1 MILKKIFLVLCAG
14 MAVAHSYAQE
24 NEGTTLDLL
33 KAPSSPASNLL
44 GFATTDVDKPTDIS
58 SLMMSLQSASG
69 SFMKLPSSYAID
81 LAPYFLLNKVGGS
94 TTDLN
99 SKKYGDVFRQTFVL
113 SVAIRNPDST
123 AGDFVSSSTYAG
135 IGFKFSLKRPKYNAK
150 TEAVLDKIHDLQQ
163 KMNKRNLTLLRELE
177 KDSELIVLR
186 NKLEELAKD
195 AARTGHLERLNDTSS
210 EFHKT
215 EEKILQKRR
224 EKDAADSANNK
235 ETETAESKQAIADD
249 LQRAAASFDGAR
261 SGLSWELAGGIS
273 GEFLNKQFNSSR
285 MHNAGIWTTL
295 GYTGKQGLAIL
306 GLVRFLHNPEKIFA
320 KDNELNKMGSI
331 STLDG
336 GARGVYS
343 PNGGRFNC
351 SVEAVYRSVLSSN
364 TIDPSWRL
372 IFNADYSIFRN
383 QKLTFSFGR
392 NFDGV
397 ITKDGNLVAALTL
410 IAGLGNKR

>member
-1 MILKKIFLVLCAG
+1 MQAN
-14 MAVAHSYAQE
+14 AE
-24 NEGTTLDLL
+24 N
-33 KAPSSPASNLL
+33 
-44 GFATTDVDKPTDIS
+44 
-58 SLMMSLQSASG
+58 
-69 SFMKLPSSYAID
+69 
-81 LAPYFLLNKVGGS
+81 
-94 TTDLN
+94 
-99 SKKYGDVFRQTFVL
+99 
-113 SVAIRNPDST
+113 
-123 AGDFVSSSTYAG
+123 
-135 IGFKFSLKRPKYNAK
+135 
-150 TEAVLDKIHDLQQ
+150 
-163 KMNKRNLTLLRELE
+163 
-177 KDSELIVLR
+177 
-186 NKLEELAKD
+186 
-195 AARTGHLERLNDTSS
+195 
-210 EFHKT
+210 
-215 EEKILQKRR
+215 
-224 EKDAADSANNK
+224 
-235 ETETAESKQAIADD
+235 

-261 SGLSWELAGGIS
+261 SGFSWELAGGIS
-273 GEFLNKQFNSSR
+273 SEFLNKQFNNSR
-285 MHNAGIWTTL
+285 VHNAGIWTTM

-336 GARGVYS
+336 GARAVYS

-392 NFDGV
+392 NYDGI

>member
-14 MAVAHSYAQE
+14 IAAVQSYAQE

-69 SFMKLPSSYAID
+69 SFTKLPTSYALD
-81 LAPYFLLNKVGGS
+81 LAPYFMLNKVGGT

-99 SKKYGDVFRQTFVL
+99 SKDYRDVFRQTFVI
-113 SVAIRNPDST
+113 SIAVRNPDST
-123 AGDFVSSSTYAG
+123 ASDFVSTSTYAG
-135 IGFKFSLKRPKYNAK
+135 IGFKFSLVRPKYNDK
-150 TEAVLDKIHDLQQ
+150 TAEVLDNIHALQ
-163 KMNKRNLTLLRELE
+163 KRLNVLNMEALRRAETNEEILALRKKRDSLLVGKRATEIIAMQDDP
-177 KDSELIVLR
+177 DSELNGIER
-186 NKLEELAKD
+186 EL
-195 AARTGHLERLNDTSS
+195 G
-210 EFHKT
+210 
-215 EEKILQKRR
+215 EKIAALNKNTDLDNAIAGELQKQ
-224 EKDAADSANNK
+224 AA
-235 ETETAESKQAIADD
+235 
-249 LQRAAASFDGAR
+249 LFDGAR
-261 SGLSWELAGGIS
+261 NGFSWDVAGGIS
-273 GEFLNKQFNSSR
+273 GEFLNKQFNNSR
-285 MHNAGIWTTL
+285 VHNAGIWTTM

-320 KDNELNKMGSI
+320 KDNELNKIGSI

-336 GARGVYS
+336 GLRGVYS

>member
-14 MAVAHSYAQE
+14 MTVAHSYAQE
-24 NEGTTLDLL
+24 NQTEGTTLDLL

-44 GFATTDVDKPTDIS
+44 GFATSDVDKPTDIS
-58 SLMMSLQSASG
+58 ALMMSLQSASG
-69 SFMKLPSSYAID
+69 SFTKLPSSYAVD
-81 LAPYFLLNKVGGS
+81 LAPYFLMNKKGGTL
-94 TTDLN
+94 TTELN
-99 SKKYGDVFRQTFVL
+99 SKRFADVFRQTFVI
-113 SVAIRNPDST
+113 SIAVRNPDST
-123 AGDFVSSSTYAG
+123 ATDFVSTSTYAG
-135 IGFKFSLKRPKYNAK
+135 IGFKFSLIRPQYNEGTAKVLENIHALQKRLNALNMHALRQAETNAEILALRK
-150 TEAVLDKIHDLQQ
+150 KRDSLLIGKSATEIIAMQD
-163 KMNKRNLTLLRELE
+163 NP
-177 KDSELIVLR
+177 DSELNTMER
-186 NKLEELAKD
+186 EL
-195 AARTGHLERLNDTSS
+195 G
-210 EFHKT
+210 
-215 EEKILQKRR
+215 EKIAALNKNTDLDNAIAGELQKQ
-224 EKDAADSANNK
+224 AAM
-235 ETETAESKQAIADD
+235 
-249 LQRAAASFDGAR
+249 FDGAR
-261 SGLSWELAGGIS
+261 SGFSWEVAGGIS
-273 GEFLNKQFNSSR
+273 GEFLNKQFGNSR
-285 MHNAGIWTTL
+285 VHNAGIWTTM

-336 GARGVYS
+336 GARAVYS

-351 SVEAVYRSVLSSN
+351 SAEAVYRSVLSSN

-392 NFDGV
+392 NFDGT

>member
-24 NEGTTLDLL
+24 NESEGTTLDLL

-44 GFATTDVDKPTDIS
+44 GFATSDVDKPTDIS
-58 SLMMSLQSASG
+58 ALMMSLQSASG
-69 SFMKLPSSYAID
+69 SFTKLPSSYAID
-81 LAPYFLLNKVGGS
+81 LAPYFLLNKKGG
-94 TTDLN
+94 TTTTELN
-99 SKKYGDVFRQTFVL
+99 SKRFADVFRQTFVL
-113 SVAIRNPDST
+113 SVAVRNPDST
-123 AGDFVSSSTYAG
+123 ATDFVSTSTYAG
-135 IGFKFSLKRPKYNAK
+135 IGFKFSLRRPQYNEGTAKVLENIHALQKRLNALNMDALRQAE
-150 TEAVLDKIHDLQQ
+150 TNAEILALR
-163 KMNKRNLTLLRELE
+163 KRRDSLLIGKQAAEIIAMQDNP
-177 KDSELIVLR
+177 DSELNTIER
-186 NKLEELAKD
+186 EL
-195 AARTGHLERLNDTSS
+195 G
-210 EFHKT
+210 
-215 EEKILQKRR
+215 EKIAALNKNTDLDNAIAGELQKQ
-224 EKDAADSANNK
+224 AA
-235 ETETAESKQAIADD
+235 
-249 LQRAAASFDGAR
+249 LFDGAR
-261 SGLSWELAGGIS
+261 SGFSWEVAGGIS
-273 GEFLNKQFNSSR
+273 GEFLNKQFGNSR
-285 MHNAGIWTTL
+285 VHNAGIWTTM

-336 GARGVYS
+336 GLRGVYS

-392 NFDGV
+392 NYDGI